1 MTTSQLPAISAALA
15 KERVRGE
22 IRLGDPLLEI
32 VEVAFPPIIG
42 ILCQRLAEGMTDKE
56 LVEWQTDRGR
66 LREYGDLLRQL
77 TMDQL
82 KRDPGLITEITR
94 LWELVTEFLEDKLP
108 SPPIKRTESDLVL
121 DMAITEFW
129 NYLDVIMANLALL
142 VPSGEVPV
150 EVDGTF

>member
-1 MTTSQLPAISAALA
+1 
-15 KERVRGE
+15 
-22 IRLGDPLLEI
+22 
-32 VEVAFPPIIG
+32 
-42 ILCQRLAEGMTDKE
+42 MTDKE